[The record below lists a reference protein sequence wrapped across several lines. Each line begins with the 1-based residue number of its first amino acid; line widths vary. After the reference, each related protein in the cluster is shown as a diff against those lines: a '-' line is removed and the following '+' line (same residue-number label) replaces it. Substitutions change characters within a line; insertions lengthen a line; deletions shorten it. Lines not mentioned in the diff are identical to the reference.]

1 MSKNKKIDPRV
12 KRTTRYL
19 RDALIELL
27 EERDLNTISVQNITD
42 KAELTRGTF
51 YLHYQDKQDFLLKS
65 MDETLEEL
73 IERVKPKE
81 INGTIQEV
89 NEHNPPL
96 SFLRLFE
103 YIAENHDFFK
113 VMLGDRGLPE
123 FRRRMLQIVQE
134 KVYGDLLSSIVESDE
149 ELGIPKEIFTSYI
162 TSAHIGV
169 ISTWLENGMKHSP
182 AFMAALLTKL
192 TLQGPMRVIGLENK
206 IRLPK

>member
-27 EERDLNTISVQNITD
+27 EEKDLNMISVQNITD

-51 YLHYQDKQDFLLKS
+51 YLHYQDKYDFLLKS

-81 INGTIQEV
+81 TDEKV
-89 NEHNPPL
+89 NKDNPQL

-103 YIAENHDFFK
+103 YIAENHDFFR

-123 FRRRMLQIVQE
+123 FRSRMLHIVQE
-134 KVYGDLLSSIVESDE
+134 KVYGELLSSIVGSDE
-149 ELGIPKEIFTSYI
+149 ELIIPKEIFTSYI

-169 ISTWLENGMKHSP
+169 ISSWLENGMKYSP
-182 AFMAALLTKL
+182 VFMATLLTKL
-192 TLQGPMRVIGLENK
+192 TLEGPMRVIGLEDK
-206 IRLPK
+206 IQLPK